1 MGERRTDRAPAAP
14 AALAARAVL
23 VVIAAAALA
32 VAGCTKK
39 SDRMLFDGAYYPV
52 KARVADKGERTR
64 FTVSVRRAGQGLA
77 GAREAGRHGGKQY
90 CLEKFGTS
98 EIEWTLGP
106 DATDAALTGG
116 GSGMVMKG
124 KCVIW

>member
-1 MGERRTDRAPAAP
+1 MAERATQRSGAARTVLIV
-14 AALAARAVL
+14 LAAV
-23 VVIAAAALA
+23 ALG
-32 VAGCTKK
+32 VAGCTRK
-39 SDRMLFDGAYYPV
+39 SDRLLFNGAYYPV
-52 KARVADKGERTR
+52 KARTVDKGERTR
-64 FTVSVRRAGQGLA
+64 FSVSVRRADQGLA

-116 GSGMVMKG
+116 GSGMVMTG